1 MIVNFNIE
9 SHYIS
14 QAEHVPVAEF
24 KKGSVKRYDRMD

>member
-14 QAEHVPVAEF
+14 QAEYIIVAEF
-24 KKGSVKRYDRMD
+24 KKRSGKRYDSMD